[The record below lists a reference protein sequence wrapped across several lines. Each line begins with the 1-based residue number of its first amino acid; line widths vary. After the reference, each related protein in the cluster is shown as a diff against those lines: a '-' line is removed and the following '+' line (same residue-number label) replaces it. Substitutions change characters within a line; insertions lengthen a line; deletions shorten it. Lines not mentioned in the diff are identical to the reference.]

1 MKNWLTQAVA
11 GLAAVTMLA
20 SCEKDET
27 RVTVT
32 PGASPVLAAST
43 AAAGVLTSA
52 NAAKPIVKYTF
63 PAFTSTSSG
72 AAVAMPMQYELE
84 VAKTGTNFAAPT
96 TIAVDSV
103 GRKTLTIGDLN
114 TALIKAG
121 LTPDV
126 EGTVDVRLRTVYAA
140 NSTSLYSNVTTIK
153 ATPYSRELYLF
164 GSAFALASSPY
175 IQERDGLPQQYEGYI
190 YFPQAGATIKLSNT
204 QTSSGT
210 VFGVDATNKVVS
222 GGTNDIT
229 FRRKGMY
236 LVRLSLATGALDT
249 VHTVWGLVGSATT
262 NSGDGWNASQPMT
275 YDETTRLWTFTGNIP
290 GSGSNNE
297 FKFRAN
303 NAWTL
308 NYGTTSKTTD
318 AADILGEGGDNIKMP
333 GGPGNYTVTLDLNT
347 PNAYK
352 YTIK

>member
-27 RVTVT
+27 RVTVQ
-32 PGASPVLAAST
+32 PGDSPALAAST
-43 AAAGVLTSA
+43 AVAGVLTSA

-63 PAFTSTSSG
+63 PAFTSTTSG
-72 AAVAMPMQYELE
+72 PAVAMPMQYELQ

-96 TIAVDSV
+96 TIAVDTV

-140 NSTSLYSNVTTIK
+140 NSASLYSNVTTIK

-164 GSAFALASSPY
+164 GSAFALASAPY
-175 IQERDGLPQQYEGYI
+175 IQERDGLAQQYEGYV
-190 YFPQAGATIKLSNT
+190 YFPQAGATVKLSNT

-210 VFGVDATNKVVS
+210 VFGTDATNRVVS

-229 FRRKGMY
+229 FRQKGMY
-236 LVRLSLATGALDT
+236 RVRLNLATGALDT

-262 NSGDGWNASQPMT
+262 NSGAGWDASKRMT
-275 YDETTRLWTFTGNIP
+275 YNDTTKMWTFTGNIP
-290 GSGSNNE
+290 GAGSNNQ

-303 NAWTL
+303 DAWAINLGLT
-308 NYGTTSKTTD
+308 KKATD
-318 AADILGEGGDNIKMP
+318 AADLLEQDGDNINLSSP
-333 GGPGNYTVTLDLNT
+333 GTYTVSLDLNT